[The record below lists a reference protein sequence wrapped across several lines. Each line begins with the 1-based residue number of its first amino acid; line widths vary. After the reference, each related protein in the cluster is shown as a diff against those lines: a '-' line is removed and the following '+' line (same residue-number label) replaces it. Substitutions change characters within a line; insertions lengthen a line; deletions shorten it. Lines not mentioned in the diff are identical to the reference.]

1 VRWLHGLILPG
12 AGATQKVIESTQPM
26 YLLCVLSLLG
36 QALFGYGDHDP
47 DGGNMELYQ
56 FVDVNEMVI
65 LTVSIGTNWFIL

>member
-1 VRWLHGLILPG
+1 LPG

-36 QALFGYGDHDP
+36 QALFGYGCVDHVP
-47 DGGNMELYQ
+47 DGGNMKLYQ
-56 FVDVNEMVI
+56 FVEVNEMVI